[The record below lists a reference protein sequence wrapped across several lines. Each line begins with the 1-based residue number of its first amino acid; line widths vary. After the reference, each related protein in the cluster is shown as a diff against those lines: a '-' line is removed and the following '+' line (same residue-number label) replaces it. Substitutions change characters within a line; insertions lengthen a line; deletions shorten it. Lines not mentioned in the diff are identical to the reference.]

1 MYIQHGW
8 LWSLTQLYNGERRSK
23 SDMVFHALGH
33 QDELNAVLGVVREHC
48 NAANNGLN
56 DMSV

>member
-1 MYIQHGW
+1 MI
-8 LWSLTQLYNGERRSK
+8 
-23 SDMVFHALGH
+23 FHALGH